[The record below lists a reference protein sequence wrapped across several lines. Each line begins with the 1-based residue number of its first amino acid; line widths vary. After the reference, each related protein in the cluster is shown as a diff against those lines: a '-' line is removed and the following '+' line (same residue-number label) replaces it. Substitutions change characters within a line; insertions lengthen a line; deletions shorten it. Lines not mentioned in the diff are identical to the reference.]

1 MGYDIYGQGK
11 KVQFLSNM
19 SIKLKLSIMIV
30 ISILALSY
38 QVGTDIFKEY
48 ENVTSAHKEKE
59 YITLGVAVSSLVH
72 ELQKERGLSAGY
84 LSSGGKK
91 FKLQL
96 QEQYSKSDMKLKELH
111 TLLNA
116 LDENEKE
123 LLFFRNVQKA
133 LGSLASL
140 KSIRSRVWALK
151 LPKAEAVGYYTAIN
165 TTLLDTVGS
174 IIKDL
179 KDDKIIRETSAFV
192 SFLRAK
198 ERAGLI
204 RAVGSGAYAA
214 KKFPPKAKIKLASL
228 VSQQKAF
235 FKDFTTLVDEEVLL
249 DFEKLQRSDTT
260 SRLHQMVTQLLGA
273 SKEEDFIYDAN
284 SFFGAATEYINALKS
299 LENSIADKLVEII
312 EATSQQA
319 KSALYKMLVAN
330 TIIIILVILIGYL
343 VQRSVSSVV
352 TALGAFMHKLSSTN
366 DLTLRSHIQSRDELG
381 EIVKDLNDLI
391 ENFEGLVNEAK
402 DSSSKNAQ
410 IASELSKTAK
420 SVGESVE
427 SSTSIIDSAVVQAN
441 DIKNNI
447 DSSIAE
453 AVVSKDDVIKAKD
466 ILAEASGDVI
476 KLAHEVQNS
485 AELEAELSGKMET
498 LTQEASQVKEV
509 LNVISE
515 IAEQTNLL
523 ALNAAIEAAR
533 AGEHGRGFAVVADEV
548 RKLAERTQKSLT
560 EINSTINV
568 IVQSIADASGS
579 MSQNSQE
586 IQKLS
591 ELSIQVEQKINQTVD
606 IVNVAV
612 NINEKT
618 IKSFEETGES
628 VDAIVSQIKNINEIS
643 SKNAKSVEQI
653 VDSASLLS
661 KTATQLQSQLNI
673 FKTR

>member
-151 LPKAEAVGYYTAIN
+151 LPKAKAVGYYTAIN

-260 SRLHQMVTQLLGA
+260 SRLHQMVTQLLSA